1 MIIAMKHLYIKPEI
15 ETIVC
20 QSTNLL
26 DGSKPNTEWEM
37 NPDGHNGTGIGDGT
51 GKDPDADAKRY
62 DVDFAS
68 NWEFA
73 SNWDFE
79 NNWEFKSN

>member
-1 MIIAMKHLYIKPEI
+1 MKCIYIKPETVEAACEI
-15 ETIVC
+15 ENVIAT
-20 QSTNLL
+20 STP
-26 DGSKPNTEWEM
+26 STPNTEWEM
-37 NPDGHNGTGIGDGT
+37 NPDGDNGSNIGDGT